1 MKIIPSESIEI
12 ISSLTVEE
20 CGKGLDDNIQ
30 PKVRFNFIYFN
41 KHRVLKIAR
50 KMRHLS

>member
-20 CGKGLDDNIQ
+20 CGKGLDD
-30 PKVRFNFIYFN
+30 FIYFN